1 MKMKGCAESGGCPTD
16 YVAVSVS
23 ALSLLLLLAR
33 SAFPFLF
40 YKLSIPKGS
49 AFWVPAMQ
57 ILASINFLVSVVM
70 SVNLI
75 KIERRHWWQSC
86 YFWAV
91 WLEGPF
97 GFGLLLSCRIV
108 QVYHLYFIFVKKRLP
123 PIRSHIFLPL
133 ALLPWVAGAA
143 LIHLKKPLNYR
154 CQMSARWVTPMM
166 VLHSVYV
173 VAFVGLTRSIQ
184 HVNFR
189 FDELK
194 DLWRGVVVSTLSV
207 VFWVVAYILNEI
219 HEDVE
224 WLRVGSRLLLAIT
237 TSIFILAF
245 FTYSS
250 SQPLLSQISLRKR
263 ECPRYESMGQALGIP
278 NNGIQLQRQTTPVDC
293 NDPLDKLLLNKSF
306 RQSFM
311 AFADSCLAG
320 ESVHFYEEVLELGE
334 LPTDDSVRRIY
345 MARHIIQKYIVA
357 GAPMEVN
364 ISHRTRQQI
373 LNSGDLAHPNLFKT
387 ALNELLQLIKTNLER
402 DYWSSMYYMKFKE
415 AGAKANSHGDLE
427 SSMSVSWNVTPR
439 LSYVHAADDPFHQ
452 NYLFKA
458 SDLTPSQQ

>member
-1 MKMKGCAESGGCPTD
+1 MRGCAASGGCPSD
-16 YVAVSVS
+16 YVALSIS

-33 SAFPFLF
+33 STFPFLL
-40 YKLSIPKGS
+40 YKVSIPKGS
-49 AFWVPAMQ
+49 AFWVPAIQ
-57 ILASINFLVSVVM
+57 VLGSFDLLVAVVM

-75 KIERRHWWQSC
+75 KFEKRRWWWQSC
-86 YFWAV
+86 YIWAV

-108 QVYHLYFIFVKKRLP
+108 QVFHLYFIFVKKRLP
-123 PIRSHIFLPL
+123 PVRSHIFLPL
-133 ALLPWVAGAA
+133 VLLPWVAGAA
-143 LIHLKKPLNYR
+143 IIQLKKPLNHR
-154 CQMSARWVTPMM
+154 CQMSARWVAPLM
-166 VLHSVYV
+166 VLHSLYV
-173 VAFVGLTRSIQ
+173 VIFVALTRSIQ

-194 DLWRGVVVSTLSV
+194 DLWRGVLVSIFSV
-207 VFWVVAYILNEI
+207 VLWVLAYIMNEI

-224 WLRVGSRLLLAIT
+224 WLRVASRFLLVLM

-245 FTYSS
+245 FSYSS
-250 SQPLLSQISLRKR
+250 SQPLISQISLRKR
-263 ECPRYESMGQALGIP
+263 EYNRYDSMGQALGIP
-278 NNGIQLQRQTTPVDC
+278 DSGIQQQRRQLITFDC
-293 NDPLDKLLLNKSF
+293 NEPLDKLLLDRRF

-334 LPTDDSVRRIY
+334 LPADDSIRRIY

-373 LNSGDLAHPNLFKT
+373 LNSADLAHPDLFK
-387 ALNELLQLIKTNLER
+387 AAVNELLQLIKTNLAR
-402 DYWSSMYYMKFKE
+402 DYWSSMFYMKFKE
-415 AGAKANSHGDLE
+415 ADAKVSGLDLE
-427 SSMSVSWNVTPR
+427 RWNVTPR
-439 LSYVHAADDPFHQ
+439 LSCVHATDDPFHQ
-452 NYLFKA
+452 DNLFKA
-458 SDLTPSQQ
+458 SDFTPAQSL

>member
-1 MKMKGCAESGGCPTD
+1 MKMKGCAESGGCPSD
-16 YVAVSVS
+16 YAAVSVS
-23 ALSLLLLLAR
+23 ALSLFLLLAR
-33 SAFPFLF
+33 SAFPFL
-40 YKLSIPKGS
+40 YHKLSIPKGS
-49 AFWVPAMQ
+49 AFWVPIVQ
-57 ILASINFLVSVVM
+57 ILASLDLLVSVVM

-75 KIERRHWWQSC
+75 SIERRQWWQSC
-86 YFWAV
+86 YMWAV

-123 PIRSHIFLPL
+123 PIRSHIILPL
-133 ALLPWVAGAA
+133 VLLPWIAGAA
-143 LIHLKKPLNYR
+143 IIQLKQPLNYR
-154 CQMSARWVTPMM
+154 CQMSARWVTPSM
-166 VLHSVYV
+166 VLHSIYV
-173 VAFVGLTRSIQ
+173 VIFVGLTRSIQ

-194 DLWRGVVVSTLSV
+194 DLWRGVVISTFSL

-224 WLRVGSRLLLAIT
+224 WLRVGSRFLLALM
-237 TSIFILAF
+237 TSVFILAF
-245 FTYSS
+245 FSYSS

-263 ECPRYESMGQALGIP
+263 EGPRYESMGQALGIP
-278 NNGIQLQRQTTPVDC
+278 GYEIQLQRQSMAIDC
-293 NDPLDKLLLNKSF
+293 NEPLDKLLLDKRF

-334 LPTDDSVRRIY
+334 LPADDSVRRIY

-357 GAPMEVN
+357 GSPMEVN

-373 LNSGDLAHPNLFKT
+373 LNSADLAHPNLFNT
-387 ALNELLQLIKTNLER
+387 ALNELLQLIKTNLARE
-402 DYWSSMYYMKFKE
+402 YWSSVYYMKLQE
-415 AGAKANSHGDLE
+415 AGAKANGHDLE
-427 SSMSVSWNVTPR
+427 LAMSWNVTPR

-452 NYLFKA
+452 DNLM
-458 SDLTPSQQ
+458 PSQRS

>member
-1 MKMKGCAESGGCPTD
+1 MLKMRGCAETGGCPSD

-23 ALSLLLLLAR
+23 AFSLFLLLAR
-33 SAFPFLF
+33 SAFPLLF

-49 AFWVPAMQ
+49 AFWIPATQ
-57 ILASINFLVSVVM
+57 ILASFGLLLSVVM

-75 KIERRHWWQSC
+75 KIEKRHWWQSC
-86 YFWAV
+86 YIWAV

-133 ALLPWVAGAA
+133 VLLPWVAGAA
-143 LIHLKKPLNYR
+143 LIHLKQPLNYR
-154 CQMSARWVTPMM
+154 CQMSARWVTPLM
-166 VLHSVYV
+166 VLHSLYV
-173 VAFVGLTRSIQ
+173 VIFVELTRSIQ

-194 DLWRGVVVSTLSV
+194 DLWRGVVVSTFCV
-207 VFWVVAYILNEI
+207 AFWVVAYILNEI
-219 HEDVE
+219 HEDVV
-224 WLRVGSRLLLAIT
+224 WLRVASRFLLALM

-245 FTYSS
+245 FSYSS
-250 SQPLLSQISLRKR
+250 SHPLLSQISLRKR

-278 NNGIQLQRQTTPVDC
+278 DNALQLQRQPMAVDC
-293 NDPLDKLLLNKSF
+293 NEPLDKLLLDKRF
-306 RQSFM
+306 RCSFM

-320 ESVHFYEEVLELGE
+320 ESVHFYEEVLEFEG
-334 LPTDDSVRRIY
+334 LPEDDSVRRIY

-373 LNSGDLAHPNLFKT
+373 LTSTDLAHPDLFKT
-387 ALNELLQLIKTNLER
+387 ALKELLQLMKTNLVR
-402 DYWSSMYYMKFKE
+402 DYWSSTYYMKFKE
-415 AGAKANSHGDLE
+415 AGAKANGHDLE
-427 SSMSVSWNVTPR
+427 LAMSWNVTPR
-439 LSYVHAADDPFHQ
+439 LSCVHAADDPFHQ
-452 NYLFKA
+452 DNLLKG
-458 SDLTPSQQ
+458 SDVMPSQ

>member
-237 TSIFILAF
+237 ENVVVHRQA
-245 FTYSS
+245 YSYWHS
-250 SQPLLSQISLRKR
+250 SLI
-263 ECPRYESMGQALGIP
+263 
-278 NNGIQLQRQTTPVDC
+278 QRQTTPVDC